1 MKTLFLHGSLATEF
15 GPQFRM
21 DVSGPAE
28 AIRLMQ
34 VNFPGFIKAIQG
46 KMFEFRCGDRVL
58 LYDDEVWMST
68 SADEIHI
75 EPVIEGNL
83 KGLFGLFA
91 GLPVVGAA
99 FAPLGIPL
107 GGAFGAGAAGAGA
120 LGALGGFGALLK
132 GVLLLGVLY
141 LISSALQPDP
151 PGDREEP
158 DSRPSFIFDGAVNT
172 TKQGGPVPLVYGEL
186 RTGSVLIQGGINIED
201 ISA

>member
-1 MKTLFLHGSLATEF
+1 MKTLYLHGSLAEQF
-15 GPQFRM
+15 GPSFRM

-34 VNFPGFIKAIQG
+34 VNFPGFIDAIRG
-46 KMFEFRCGDRVL
+46 KWFEFRCGRRVL
-58 LYDDEVWMST
+58 IYDEEVMMGT
-68 SADEIHI
+68 HADEIHI
-75 EPVIEGNL
+75 EPIIEGNI

-107 GGAFGAGAAGAGA
+107 GGAFGGAAGAGA

-141 LISSALQPDP
+141 LVSSALQPDS

-158 DSRPSFIFDGAVNT
+158 SERPSFIFDGAVNT
-172 TKQGGPVPLVYGEL
+172 TKQGGPVPLVYGEI

-201 ISA
+201 LSA